1 MTKSGWFSMWWRI
14 TIAYAQRKQNRLFRH
29 NAWLLNFYND
39 FCILVHEELIAF
51 KYHYWMKQQESSED
65 SPAPKMYRWVC
76 ETGFFLFCLLPLF
89 TPASFTLYL
98 RLLSFLKVFFFFFLV
113 THCLSPLVLLFHL
126 SVQLFFLKF
135 SFIPIIVLLWMSFIL
150 IEERGVKEVVCA
162 WGLGNAPYAS
172 LKKLLCFSNP
182 ALHLLFWHS
191 CCLQILNF
199 PGFQSEPA
207 SFPCSVLLQ
216 SWVSGH
222 CSTDSLASK
231 QQLRLLTWE
240 CALSWC
246 LHLVGLGLLKNT
258 YTLS

>member
-1 MTKSGWFSMWWRI
+1 MR
-14 TIAYAQRKQNRLFRH
+14 NRVLP
-29 NAWLLNFYND
+29 LLSASSLHTCQFHSLSEA
-39 FCILVHEELIAF
+39 IVIF
-51 KYHYWMKQQESSED
+51 K
-65 SPAPKMYRWVC
+65 
-76 ETGFFLFCLLPLF
+76 GFFC
-89 TPASFTLYL
+89 
-98 RLLSFLKVFFFFFLV
+98 FLV

-172 LKKLLCFSNP
+172 LKKLLCFSNA

-207 SFPCSVLLQ
+207 SFPCSVLLPVCVPKIAWCPWQ
-216 SWVSGH
+216 IAHKSQAEGSKWTLDISLPGRFLWKEVRH
-222 CSTDSLASK
+222 CWPWGF
-231 QQLRLLTWE
+231 LLSNPPGGGQGWGPRVFF
-240 CALSWC
+240 ALSRPD
-246 LHLVGLGLLKNT
+246 LQINKGNRGFEPGQFLNLL
-258 YTLS
+258 

>member
-1 MTKSGWFSMWWRI
+1 MKSWLHLNI
-14 TIAYAQRKQNRLFRH
+14 TIE
-29 NAWLLNFYND
+29 W
-39 FCILVHEELIAF
+39 
-51 KYHYWMKQQESSED
+51 SS
-65 SPAPKMYRWVC
+65 KKVLK
-76 ETGFFLFCLLPLF
+76 TLLPLKCIDEYAKQGSSSSVCF
-89 TPASFTLYL
+89 LSSHLPVSLL
-98 RLLSFLKVFFFFFLV
+98 GLLSFLKVFFCFLV

-172 LKKLLCFSNP
+172 LKKLLCFSNA